1 MVTMALAIAVSLF
14 SLGLLLGAG
23 WLAWGVCDVDR
34 RARLGQSRL
43 IALTAAYQDAQRL
56 ASSRARFRRRQQTV
70 EQVFATGTTGM
81 ESAHRSL
88 SERFGSGYK
97 ASGFYDRVRRLN
109 SQLGRGVSGLLAPES
124 RRRSESLADW
134 EKRQHLD
141 TPDSSRQLDSGRTFE
156 GEHSRH
162 HPDEHSDRD

>member
-1 MVTMALAIAVSLF
+1 MLTIVLATAVVLL

-23 WLAWGVCDVDR
+23 WLALRGYDVGR
-34 RARLGQSRL
+34 RAAYGQER
-43 IALTAAYQDAQRL
+43 IDALAAAYKDAQRL

-70 EQVFATGTTGM
+70 EQAFATGATGM

-88 SERFGSGYK
+88 AERFGSGYK

-124 RRRSESLADW
+124 RKRSESLDDW
-134 EKRQHLD
+134 EKRQSRH
-141 TPDSSRQLDSGRTFE
+141 TPDASRQLERGRIIEGERLTDDLDEPSGR
-156 GEHSRH
+156 
-162 HPDEHSDRD
+162 D